1 MKHIFKRLLTLSL
14 AALLCAGVMF
24 ANTATVHAEDDPYDF
39 STHESGGGYY
49 FMDNYHGYECSVLFL
64 KIWKK

>member
-39 STHESGGGYY
+39 STHESGEDTTLWIIIMDTNVVYY
-49 FMDNYHGYECSVLFL
+49 F
-64 KIWKK
+64 